1 MHAHRQTI
9 CAPRRA
15 AAAASGAAQHPPHHE
30 HAAMTAAPGAASA
43 RATVQP
49 AAPRRRDALT
59 AALAGSALLLAPAAA
74 QSPAAPTVTTI
85 QLPEKTAI
93 TDVVEC
99 DVDGDGLLDLVL
111 ATRDD
116 AGERPSAQVHLRA
129 KTGAPFASAPS
140 RPPLPLERD
149 VVAFTFADV
158 LPAPGRECVLLTP
171 ERVVAVTLGGDGAPE
186 YTPLGTIQLVWP
198 AQVRG
203 SVLALDDACIDVDG
217 DGADDLLLPE
227 PDGAA
232 VLRRGKDP
240 LRWSLPAWR
249 NPMTNSQ
256 NGALNMRGNGSRM
269 ELDVNVTDGE
279 DDGARDNGPL
289 AAASF
294 RTPTMRR
301 MDLDGDG
308 AFELVAVR
316 NDKAFVARVRD
327 GALQPSA
334 IALPLPADRLI
345 AFDPAFDVQL
355 ADCNGDKKADLLLTT
370 SARRGDEVEVRVD
383 LFLARADGTFGD
395 KQESRLR
402 VQTLAGAPQL
412 VDCDGDG
419 VLDLAL
425 RTVKLDGLRALTG
438 DAPTSLETQ
447 LSIFRGAGDRFVQP
461 AMLATVL
468 LVAAREGAGQ
478 PYLRV
483 LAAPP
488 GGAGSVLLREDDQL
502 QRRPL
507 VADGRKLRLDPPDC
521 VMALPKGARLL
532 AGADAKEV
540 LVRRAHELLHV
551 RMP

>member
-1 MHAHRQTI
+1 MRALRPPLDAARRPNADARTNAPSAAH
-9 CAPRRA
+9 RA
-15 AAAASGAAQHPPHHE
+15 AAASTPAPADSGARAAAPAPHHRR
-30 HAAMTAAPGAASA
+30 AAIAAAF
-43 RATVQP
+43 V
-49 AAPRRRDALT
+49 
-59 AALAGSALLLAPAAA
+59 GSALLLAPLAA
-74 QSPAAPTVTTI
+74 QAPAAPTVTTI

-93 TDVVEC
+93 TDVMEC

-129 KTGAPFASAPS
+129 KAGAPFAAAPS

-158 LPAPGRECVLLTP
+158 LPGPGRECVLLTP
-171 ERVVAVTLGGDGAPE
+171 ERVVAATLGGDGAPE
-186 YTPLGTIQLVWP
+186 YTPLGSIQLVWP
-198 AQVRG
+198 TQVRG
-203 SVLALDDACIDVDG
+203 AALLLDDACIDLDG

-232 VLRRGKDP
+232 LLRRGKEP

-249 NPMTNSQ
+249 NPVTNGQ
-256 NGALNMRGNGSRM
+256 NGALNLRGEGSRL
-269 ELDVNVTDGE
+269 ELGMNIRDGE
-279 DDGARDNGPL
+279 DDGTQDDGPL

-327 GALQPSA
+327 GALQASA

-370 SARRGDEVEVRVD
+370 SARRGDEVEVRID

-402 VQTLAGAPQL
+402 VQQLAGAPQL

-425 RTVKLDGLRALTG
+425 RTVKLDALRGLTG
-438 DAPTSLETQ
+438 DAPTSIETQ

-483 LAAPP
+483 LAAPA
-488 GGAGSVLLREDDQL
+488 GGSASVLLREDDQL

-507 VADGRKLRLDPPDC
+507 VTDGRKLRLDPPDC
-521 VMALPKGARLL
+521 AMPLPKGARLV
-532 AGADAKEV
+532 AGVDPKEV
-540 LVRRAHELLHV
+540 IVRRDNELLHV

>member
-1 MHAHRQTI
+1 MRANRNAVG
-9 CAPRRA
+9 APRCA
-15 AAAASGAAQHPPHHE
+15 AA
-30 HAAMTAAPGAASA
+30 
-43 RATVQP
+43 
-49 AAPRRRDALT
+49 
-59 AALAGSALLLAPAAA
+59 AALAGSALLLAPLAA
-74 QSPAAPTVTTI
+74 QTPAAPTVTTI

-93 TDVVEC
+93 TDVMEC

-111 ATRDD
+111 ATRDE
-116 AGERPSAQVHLRA
+116 AGERPFAQVHLRA
-129 KTGAPFASAPS
+129 KAGAPFTAAPS
-140 RPPLPLERD
+140 RAPLPLERD

-158 LPAPGRECVLLTP
+158 LPGPGRECVLLTP
-171 ERVVAVTLGGDGAPE
+171 ERVVAATLGGDGTPE
-186 YTPLGTIQLVWP
+186 YTPLGSIQLVWP
-198 AQVRG
+198 TQVRG
-203 SVLALDDACIDVDG
+203 AALLLDDACVDLDG

-232 VLRRGKDP
+232 LLCRGQQP

-249 NPMTNSQ
+249 NPMRGNQ
-256 NGALNMRGNGSRM
+256 NGAVSMRGNGARM
-269 ELDVNVTDGE
+269 DVDLRIA
-279 DDGARDNGPL
+279 DDGDESARDNGPL

-327 GALQPSA
+327 GALQASA

-447 LSIFRGAGDRFVQP
+447 LSIFRGAGDRFAQP

-468 LVAAREGAGQ
+468 QVAAREGAGQ

-483 LAAPP
+483 LAAPA
-488 GGAGSVLLREDDQL
+488 GGSASVLLREDDQL

-507 VADGRKLRLDPPDC
+507 AADGRKLRLDPPDC
-521 VMALPKGARLL
+521 ALPLPKGARLV
-532 AGADAKEV
+532 AAVDPKEV
-540 LVRRAHELLHV
+540 IVRRNNELLHM